1 MTGAAV
7 LSSNAA
13 VPSTGETDRW
23 LRSTLLLATF
33 LLTWVTVNPFP
44 DLSDPRLLDP
54 IESGNFLSQAAVLLL
69 TAALMTFV
77 WRTGSRMFAR
87 AFTTLLFVT
96 LAWFALSAV
105 FSANAG
111 LAARRLV
118 LAVLTIMNAAAFLLL
133 PLGREHFARVL
144 AAGALIVL
152 ALCYGGVIL
161 APARAIH
168 QLADV
173 FDSGLAGDWR
183 GVFGQKNGTG
193 AAMVV
198 LIFIGLFVGR
208 TVSTFLGSAIA
219 VLAGV
224 FLIFTHAKSST
235 ALLPVVLLLGY
246 LIMRARQ
253 PAIKVALALA
263 VPFVIHVLT
272 IGSVAFEPVKAV
284 LDVVLPDATFTNRD
298 EIWRLVL
305 DKISQRPLVGF
316 GFQAF
321 WGTSDLIESAGADAS
336 WAYTATD
343 AHNALL
349 NLAVTTGIVGAV
361 LGTVWIFVQPMRD
374 YIRVERLGG
383 DRATATLFLQ
393 IWLFGLCLSGFESVF
408 FSGGSDLWFMMLVA
422 IVGLRFMAIARLE
435 R

>member
-1 MTGAAV
+1 VTGAGALSLDPAV
-7 LSSNAA
+7 SSNSD
-13 VPSTGETDRW
+13 VSRR
-23 LRSTLLLATF
+23 LRSALMLAAF

-54 IESGNFLSQAAVLLL
+54 IESGNLLSQISALLL
-69 TAALMTFV
+69 SAALLAFV
-77 WRTGSRMFAR
+77 WRTDTRVFVR
-87 AFTTLLFVT
+87 AFTPLLVVV

-111 LAARRLV
+111 LAGRRLV

-133 PLGREHFARVL
+133 PVGREHFARVL
-144 AAGALIVL
+144 AVGALIILV
-152 ALCYGGVIL
+152 LCYGGVIFF
-161 APARAIH
+161 PARAIH

-198 LIFIGLFVGR
+198 LIFIGIFVAR
-208 TVSTFLGSAIA
+208 TVSVSLGSVIA
-219 VLAGV
+219 ALAAV
-224 FLIFTHAKSST
+224 FLFFTHAKSST
-235 ALLPVVLLLGY
+235 ALLPVVLVLGF
-246 LIMRARQ
+246 LIMRVRS

-263 VPFVIHVLT
+263 VPLVIHVLT
-272 IGSVAFEPVKAV
+272 IGSVSFEPIKAV

-305 DKISQRPLVGF
+305 DQISQRPLVGF

-321 WGTSDLIESAGADAS
+321 WGTSDLILSAGADAS

-349 NLAVTTGIVGAV
+349 NLAVTTGLVGAA
-361 LGTVWIFVQPMRD
+361 LATVWIFAQPMRD
-374 YIRVERLGG
+374 LIRVERSDG
-383 DRATATLFLQ
+383 DRATAMLFLQ

-422 IVGLRFMAIARLE
+422 ILGLRFMTVARLE